1 MKRFL
6 EDLKTN
12 HPAAWIG
19 GSVGFLLGLFL
30 ILFGF
35 WKTLFI
41 IILTGA
47 GFYIGKKFLS
57 NKDDLK
63 ELLDKILP
71 PGRFR

>member
-1 MKRFL
+1 MKRFI
-6 EDLKTN
+6 EELKTHN
-12 HPAAWIG
+12 SAFIG

-35 WKTLFI
+35 GKTLFL
-41 IILTGA
+41 IILTGV
-47 GFYIGKKFLS
+47 GYYVGKKFFS
-57 NKDDLK
+57 NKEDLK